1 MGVVPASQPAA
12 AMPTYEYE
20 CSNGHRFEIFQK
32 MSDAAVSECTE
43 CGAPAERKISG
54 GAGFLFKGDGFYITD
69 SRSEEYKKKA
79 SAEKGE
85 SSSKSKSDTKSDA
98 KSDAKSD
105 TKSSGSSSGS
115 SESSKSSKSS
125 SDS

>member
-20 CSNGHRFEIFQK
+20 CSKGHSFEIFQK

-98 KSDAKSD
+98 KTD
-105 TKSSGSSSGS
+105 TKSSVSSSGS

>member
-20 CSNGHRFEIFQK
+20 CSKGHRFEIFQK

-69 SRSEEYKKKA
+69 YRSEEYKKKA

-85 SSSKSKSDTKSDA
+85 SSSKSKLDT

-105 TKSSGSSSGS
+105 TKSSVSSSGS